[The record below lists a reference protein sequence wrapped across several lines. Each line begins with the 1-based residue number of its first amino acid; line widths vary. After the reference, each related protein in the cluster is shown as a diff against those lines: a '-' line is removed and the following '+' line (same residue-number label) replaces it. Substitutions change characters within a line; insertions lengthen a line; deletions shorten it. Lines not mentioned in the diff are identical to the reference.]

1 MGDTDRV
8 PVYRDEGIVLRTQ
21 RLGEA
26 DRIITLCTREHGRI
40 RAVAKGVR
48 KTGSRFG
55 ARLEPFG
62 RVDVQLYEGRTLDTV
77 TQVETLDAHGPRLT
91 GDYGT
96 WTAGSAM
103 LEATER
109 LTPIEGEPAL
119 PQYLLLVGALRT
131 LVART
136 HDSGLVLDAYV
147 LRSLAIAGWAP
158 SFLDCARCGQ
168 AGPHRAFAVSAG
180 GALCA
185 ACRLP
190 GSSAPA
196 PQTLVLL
203 GALLSGDWAT
213 ADGSDTR
220 HRRESS
226 GLTAALLTWHLE
238 RGLRSWPLVE
248 RV

>member
-1 MGDTDRV
+1 MRDTKGV

-26 DRIITLCTREHGRI
+26 DRIITLFTRDHGRI

-55 ARLEPFG
+55 SRLEPFG

-91 GDYGT
+91 GDYGS
-96 WTAGSAM
+96 WTAGTAM

-109 LTPIEGEPAL
+109 LTPVEGEPTL
-119 PQYLLLVGALRT
+119 PQYVLLVGALRT

-136 HDSGLVLDAYV
+136 HDSGLVLDAFI
-147 LRSLAIAGWAP
+147 LRSLAIAGWSP
-158 SFLDCARCGQ
+158 SFADCARCGQ
-168 AGPHRAFAVSAG
+168 KGPHRAFAVSAG
-180 GALCA
+180 GVLCSG
-185 ACRLP
+185 CRVP
-190 GSSAPA
+190 GSAAPA
-196 PQTLVLL
+196 LETLALL
-203 GALLSGDWAT
+203 GALLSGDWST
-213 ADGSDTR
+213 ADGTDTR
-220 HRRESS
+220 HRRESTS
-226 GLTAALLTWHLE
+226 LTAALLTWHLE

-248 RV
+248 RA